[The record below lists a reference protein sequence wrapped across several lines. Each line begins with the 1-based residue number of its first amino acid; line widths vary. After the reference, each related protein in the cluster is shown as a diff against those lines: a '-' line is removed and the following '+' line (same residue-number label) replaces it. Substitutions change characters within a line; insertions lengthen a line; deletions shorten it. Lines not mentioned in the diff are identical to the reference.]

1 MFQMVKAVRK
11 YWNTHIVRSDF
22 QGIIFCSLIWI
33 VIGIFNVYS
42 SGMIAKGSGTV
53 EFYQTN
59 YFKHIVFLI
68 FSSLIGLFFYKVDY
82 QNFRSSKYTSPGIKV
97 LMFLVIVALIGVLIF
112 AESINGAKRWIQLG
126 SVISI
131 QPSEFAKLFSI
142 LWAAHWIDLQH
153 RKQRYLSWFE
163 TYTYKG
169 PITILQ
175 DLTQRGRK
183 VPAIALWL
191 PLLYAVLTLVEPDT
205 GTALLIAAIPVMM
218 MMLSGLSRRSVMIML
233 TGVAVAIPIAI
244 IGIMNSAYRKER
256 ILAWWDPWG
265 FEKTLSY
272 QSVQSMIAI
281 GSGGVFGQ
289 GLAQGTAKYHYLP
302 EAHTDFAFAV
312 WSQETGLIGSLFLII
327 VVAMF
332 IYYGL
337 NIAIKAKDYYG
348 KLLAA
353 GITLIIGGQAVFNM
367 IMVSGLI
374 PVTGVPLPFVS
385 YGGSS
390 LLTNIIALAILFNVA
405 HRSEMARK
413 KIGVSGHIPSLR
425 EETRSRFSPAH
436 IE

>member
-1 MFQMVKAVRK
+1 MVKAIRK
-11 YWNTHIVRSDF
+11 YWKTHIVRSDF

-42 SGMIAKGSGTV
+42 SGMIVKGST
-53 EFYQTN
+53 EPAFYQTN
-59 YFKHIVFLI
+59 YFKHIVFL
-68 FSSLIGLFFYKVDY
+68 LISALAGIFFYKIDY
-82 QNFRSSKYTSPGIKV
+82 QHFRSSKYTEVAIKGFMV
-97 LMFLVIVALIGVLIF
+97 FVAVALLGVLKF
-112 AESINGAKRWIQLG
+112 AEPVNGARRWIQLG
-126 SVISI
+126 SLISV
-131 QPSEFAKLFSI
+131 QPSEFAKLGSI

-153 RKQRYLSWFE
+153 RKQRYLSWME
-163 TYTYKG
+163 TFTYKG
-169 PITILQ
+169 SIGWLNNIA
-175 DLTQRGRK
+175 RNGRK
-183 VPAIALWL
+183 VPAVALWL
-191 PLLYAVLTLVEPDT
+191 PFLYAALTLVEPDT
-205 GTALLIAAIPVMM
+205 GTALLIAAIPVMLM
-218 MMLSGLSRRSVMIML
+218 IISGLSRKSALIMIYGFLAM
-233 TGVAVAIPIAI
+233 IPIAA

-265 FEKTLSY
+265 YAQSLSY

-281 GSGGVFGQ
+281 GSGGIFGQ
-289 GLAQGTAKYHYLP
+289 GLAQGSAKYHYLP

-312 WSQETGLIGSLFLII
+312 WSQETGLIGSLILII

-337 NIAIKAKDYYG
+337 NIALKAKDYYG

-367 IMVSGLI
+367 IMVSGMI

-390 LLTNIIALAILFNVA
+390 LLTNVIALAILFNVA

-425 EETRSRFSPAH
+425 EETRSRFAPAH